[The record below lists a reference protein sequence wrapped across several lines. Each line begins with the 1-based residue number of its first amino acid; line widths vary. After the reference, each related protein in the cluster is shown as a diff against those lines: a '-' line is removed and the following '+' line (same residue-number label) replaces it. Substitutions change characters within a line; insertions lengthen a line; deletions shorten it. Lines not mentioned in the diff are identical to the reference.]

1 MHTIW
6 RRLIGRYWYRVDV
19 ADRSGRWMMVR
30 ECGDDRDD
38 ECVVRGREVRTTT
51 AHVLDVVAEELQA
64 IVEELQNDGH
74 A

>member
-1 MHTIW
+1 
-6 RRLIGRYWYRVDV
+6 
-19 ADRSGRWMMVR
+19 MMVR